1 MLCVYTCFRK
11 ISHLSYKI
19 TNIIKNIFPIIKIMK
34 YVFNVFHLIIY
45 ESTLCRGTNVSIWN
59 IIAYCVKA
67 YYYIQQ

>member
-1 MLCVYTCFRK
+1 
-11 ISHLSYKI
+11 
-19 TNIIKNIFPIIKIMK
+19 MK
-34 YVFNVFHLIIY
+34 YVFNAFY